1 MKAGEQVAFIRLLI
15 VDNHTLF
22 RQGLVSL
29 LQSEPGYEVI
39 GEASSGEEALNTVPE
54 LDPDVVLMDVKM
66 PGIGGVETTRRLVE
80 AYPQLRVLMLTVSE
94 EEENLF
100 AAIQAGARGY
110 ILKNADAGELLD
122 AIRRIHAGEAILSPS
137 MTLRL
142 LQVLQSGGISAPLSK
157 LPLTSR
163 EQDVFQLLAQGA
175 SNRQIAETLTITENT
190 VKTHVRNILEKLE
203 LHNRSEVAAYA
214 RRLSSTPWSS

>member
-1 MKAGEQVAFIRLLI
+1 MASIRLLI

-29 LQSEPGYEVI
+29 LQSEPGYVVV
-39 GEASSGEEALNTVPE
+39 GEASSGEDSLHIVPE
-54 LDPDVVLMDVKM
+54 LRPDVILMDVKM
-66 PGIGGVETTRRLVE
+66 PGIGGVEATRRLLE
-80 AYPQLRVLMLTVSE
+80 TNPEERILMLTVSE

-110 ILKNADAGELLD
+110 ILKNADAGELLE
-122 AIRRIHAGEAILSPS
+122 AIQRVHTGEAMISPA
-137 MTLRL
+137 MTFRL
-142 LQVLQSGGISAPLSK
+142 LQALKSGGIPAPLSE

-163 EQDVFQLLAQGA
+163 EQDVFQLLSRGA
-175 SNRQIAETLTITENT
+175 SNRQIAETLMITENT

-203 LHNRSEVAAYA
+203 LHSRSEVAAYA
-214 RRLSSTPWSS
+214 RRLSSTP

>member
-1 MKAGEQVAFIRLLI
+1 MASIRLLI

-29 LQSEPGYEVI
+29 LQSEPGFEVT
-39 GEASSGEEALNTVPE
+39 GEASSGEEALHVVPE
-54 LDPDVVLMDVKM
+54 LRPDVVLMDVKM
-66 PGIGGVETTRRLVE
+66 PGIGGVEATRRLIDSN
-80 AYPQLRVLMLTVSE
+80 PDTRVMMLTVSE
-94 EEENLF
+94 EEESLF

-110 ILKNADAGELLD
+110 ILKNADAAELLE
-122 AIRRIHAGEAILSPS
+122 AIQRVHSGEAMLSPAPPP
-137 MTLRL
+137 RL
-142 LQVLQSGGISAPLSK
+142 LQVLQSGGIPAPLAE

-190 VKTHVRNILEKLE
+190 VKTHVRNVLEKLE
-203 LHNRSEVAAYA
+203 LHSRSEVAAYA
-214 RRLSSTPWSS
+214 RRLSSSPLSPE

>member
-1 MKAGEQVAFIRLLI
+1 MAPIRLLI

-29 LQSEPGYEVI
+29 LQSEPGLQVI
-39 GEASSGEEALNTVPE
+39 GEAAGGEEALKLAQE
-54 LDPDVVLMDVKM
+54 LQPDVVLMDVKM
-66 PGIGGVETTRRLVE
+66 PGMDGVEATRRLLEVM
-80 AYPQLRVLMLTVSE
+80 PHTRVLMLTVSE

-110 ILKNADAGELLD
+110 ILKNADADELLQ
-122 AIRRIHAGEAILSPS
+122 AIERVHAGEAMLSPV
-137 MTLRL
+137 MTFRL
-142 LQVLQSGGISAPLSK
+142 LQALRSGGAPIPSSE

-163 EQDVFQLLAQGA
+163 EQDVFQLLVQGA
-175 SNRQIAETLTITENT
+175 SNRQIAESLMITENT

-203 LHNRSEVAAYA
+203 LHSRTEVAAYA
-214 RRLSSTPWSS
+214 RRLNLIS

>member
-1 MKAGEQVAFIRLLI
+1 MATIRLLI

-29 LQSEPGYEVI
+29 LQSEPGYDVI
-39 GEASSGEEALNTVPE
+39 GEASSGEEAVRVVPE
-54 LDPDVVLMDVKM
+54 LRPDVVLMDVKM
-66 PGIGGVETTRRLVE
+66 PGIGGVEATHRLME
-80 AYPQLRVLMLTVSE
+80 ANPEERILMLTVSE

-110 ILKNADAGELLD
+110 ILKNADASELLE
-122 AIRRIHAGEAILSPS
+122 AIQRVHAGEAMISPA
-137 MTLRL
+137 MTFRL
-142 LQVLQSGGISAPLSK
+142 LQVLKTGGIPAPISE

-163 EQDVFQLLAQGA
+163 EQDVFRLLAQGA
-175 SNRQIAETLTITENT
+175 SNRQIAETLMITENT

-203 LHNRSEVAAYA
+203 LHSRSEVAAYA
-214 RRLSSTPWSS
+214 RRLSSTP

>member
-1 MKAGEQVAFIRLLI
+1 MAPIRLLI

-29 LQSEPGYEVI
+29 LQSEPGLQVI
-39 GEASSGEEALNTVPE
+39 GEAGGGEEALKLAQE
-54 LDPDVVLMDVKM
+54 LQPDVVLMDVKM
-66 PGIGGVETTRRLVE
+66 PGMDGVEATRRLLEVM
-80 AYPQLRVLMLTVSE
+80 PHNRVLMLTVSE

-110 ILKNADAGELLD
+110 ILKNADADELLK
-122 AIRRIHAGEAILSPS
+122 AIERVHAGEAMLSPV
-137 MTLRL
+137 MTFRL
-142 LQVLQSGGISAPLSK
+142 LQVLRSGGALTPPAE

-163 EQDVFQLLAQGA
+163 EQDVFQLLVQGA
-175 SNRQIAETLTITENT
+175 SNRQIAESLTITENT

-203 LHNRSEVAAYA
+203 LHSRTEVAAYA
-214 RRLSSTPWSS
+214 RRLNLIP

>member
-1 MKAGEQVAFIRLLI
+1 MASIRLII

-29 LQSEPGYEVI
+29 LQSEPGFEVT
-39 GEASSGEEALNTVPE
+39 GEASSGEEALHVVPE
-54 LDPDVVLMDVKM
+54 LRPDVVLMDVKM
-66 PGIGGVETTRRLVE
+66 PGIGGVEATRRLME
-80 AYPQLRVLMLTVSE
+80 SNPDTRVLMLTVSE
-94 EEENLF
+94 EEESLF

-110 ILKNADAGELLD
+110 ILKNADAAELLE
-122 AIRRIHAGEAILSPS
+122 AIQRVHAGEAMLSPV

-142 LQVLQSGGISAPLSK
+142 LQVLQSGGIPAPLAE

-175 SNRQIAETLTITENT
+175 SNRQIAETLMITENT

-203 LHNRSEVAAYA
+203 LHSRSEVAAYA
-214 RRLSSTPWSS
+214 RRLSSSPLSPE

>member
-1 MKAGEQVAFIRLLI
+1 MAPISLLI

-29 LQSEPGYEVI
+29 LENEPGFEI
-39 GEASSGEEALNTVPE
+39 AGEASSGEESLHMAPRLR
-54 LDPDVVLMDVKM
+54 PDVVLMDVKM
-66 PGIGGVETTRRLVE
+66 PGIGGVEATRRILEVMPD
-80 AYPQLRVLMLTVSE
+80 ARVLMLTVSDE
-94 EEENLF
+94 EESLF

-110 ILKNADAGELLD
+110 ILKSADADELLKS
-122 AIRRIHAGEAILSPS
+122 IHRVHAGEAMLSPA

-142 LQVLQSGGISAPLSK
+142 FQTLRNGRGPAPLLD
-157 LPLTSR
+157 LPLTPR
-163 EQDVFQLLAQGA
+163 EKDVFQLLAKGA

-190 VKTHVRNILEKLE
+190 VKTHVRNILEKLD

-214 RRLSSTPWSS
+214 RRTNLIP

>member
-1 MKAGEQVAFIRLLI
+1 VASISLLI

-29 LQSEPGYEVI
+29 LQSEPGYKVL
-39 GEASSGEEALNTVPE
+39 GEASSGEEALRLIPE
-54 LDPDVVLMDVKM
+54 LRPDVVLMDVKM
-66 PGIGGVETTRRLVE
+66 PGIGGVEATRRLLEGDPE
-80 AYPQLRVLMLTVSE
+80 ARVLMLTVSE
-94 EEENLF
+94 EEEILF

-110 ILKNADAGELLD
+110 ILKNADAGELLE
-122 AIRRIHAGEAILSPS
+122 AIQRVHAGEAMLSPA

-142 LQVLQSGGISAPLSK
+142 LQTLKSGGIPAPLPE

-163 EQDVFQLLAQGA
+163 EQDVFHLLAQGA
-175 SNRQIAETLTITENT
+175 SNRQIAETLMITENT

-203 LHNRSEVAAYA
+203 LHSRTEVAAFA
-214 RRLSSTPWSS
+214 RRQSLFP

>member
-1 MKAGEQVAFIRLLI
+1 MASIRLLI

-29 LQSEPGYEVI
+29 LQSEPGFEVT
-39 GEASSGEEALNTVPE
+39 GEASSGEEALHVVPE
-54 LDPDVVLMDVKM
+54 LRPDVVLMDVKM
-66 PGIGGVETTRRLVE
+66 PGIGGVEATRRLIDSN
-80 AYPQLRVLMLTVSE
+80 PDTRVLMLTVSE
-94 EEENLF
+94 EEESLF

-110 ILKNADAGELLD
+110 ILKNADAAELLE
-122 AIRRIHAGEAILSPS
+122 AIQRVHSGEAMLSPV

-142 LQVLQSGGISAPLSK
+142 LQVLQSGGIPAPLAE

-190 VKTHVRNILEKLE
+190 VKTHVRNVLEKLE
-203 LHNRSEVAAYA
+203 LHSRSEVAAYA
-214 RRLSSTPWSS
+214 RRLSSSPLSPE

>member
-1 MKAGEQVAFIRLLI
+1 MAPIRLLI

-29 LQSEPGYEVI
+29 LQSELGLEVV
-39 GEASSGEEALNTVPE
+39 GEAASGEAALQLTQE
-54 LDPDVVLMDVKM
+54 LRPDVVLMDVKM
-66 PGIGGVETTRRLVE
+66 PGMDGVEATRRLLE
-80 AYPQLRVLMLTVSE
+80 AMPQARVLMLTVSE

-110 ILKNADAGELLD
+110 ILKNADADELLQ
-122 AIRRIHAGEAILSPS
+122 AIQRVHAGEAMLSPV

-142 LQVLQSGGISAPLSK
+142 LQTLRSGGALAPASD

-163 EQDVFQLLAQGA
+163 EQDVFYLLAQGA

-203 LHNRSEVAAYA
+203 LNNRSEVAAYA
-214 RRLSSTPWSS
+214 RRFNSIS

>member
-1 MKAGEQVAFIRLLI
+1 VASIGLLI

-29 LQSEPGYEVI
+29 LQSEPGYRVV
-39 GEASSGEEALNTVPE
+39 GEASNGEEALRLVPE
-54 LDPDVVLMDVKM
+54 LSPDVVLMDVKM
-66 PGIGGVETTRRLVE
+66 PGIGGVEATRRLVE
-80 AYPQLRVLMLTVSE
+80 GDPETRVLMLTVSE
-94 EEENLF
+94 EEENLL

-110 ILKNADAGELLD
+110 ILKNADAGELLE
-122 AIRRIHAGEAILSPS
+122 AIQRVHAGEAMLSPA

-142 LQVLQSGGISAPLSK
+142 LQTVKSGGIPTPLAE

-163 EQDVFQLLAQGA
+163 EQDVFHLLAQGA
-175 SNRQIAETLTITENT
+175 SNRQIAETLMITENT

-203 LHNRSEVAAYA
+203 LHSRTEVAAFA
-214 RRLSSTPWSS
+214 RRRSLSP

>member
-1 MKAGEQVAFIRLLI
+1 MPSIHLLI

-29 LQSEPGYEVI
+29 LQSEPGFEVA
-39 GEASSGEEALNTVPE
+39 GEAGSGEEALKLVPKIQ
-54 LDPDVVLMDVKM
+54 PDVVLMDVKM
-66 PGIGGVETTRRLVE
+66 PGIGGVEATRRLVE
-80 AYPQLRVLMLTVSE
+80 ATPQARVLMLTVSE
-94 EEENLF
+94 EEESLF

-110 ILKNADAGELLD
+110 ILKSADADQLLE
-122 AIRRIHAGEAILSPS
+122 AIRRVHAGEAMISPV
-137 MTLRL
+137 MTFRLMQALRN
-142 LQVLQSGGISAPLSK
+142 GGVHLPLPE

-175 SNRQIAETLTITENT
+175 SNRRIAKALTITENT

-203 LHNRSEVAAYA
+203 LRNRTEVAAYA
-214 RRLSSTPWSS
+214 RSLRLFP

>member
-1 MKAGEQVAFIRLLI
+1 MASIRLLI

-29 LQSEPGYEVI
+29 LQSEPGYDVI
-39 GEASSGEEALNTVPE
+39 GEASSGEDSLHIVPE
-54 LDPDVVLMDVKM
+54 LRPDVILMDVKM
-66 PGIGGVETTRRLVE
+66 PGIGGVEATRRLLE
-80 AYPQLRVLMLTVSE
+80 TNPEERILMLTVSE

-110 ILKNADAGELLD
+110 ILKNADAAELLE
-122 AIRRIHAGEAILSPS
+122 AIQRVHTGEAMISPA
-137 MTLRL
+137 MTFRL
-142 LQVLQSGGISAPLSK
+142 FQALKSGGIPAPLSE

-163 EQDVFQLLAQGA
+163 EQDVFQLLARGA
-175 SNRQIAETLTITENT
+175 SNRQIADTLMITENT

-203 LHNRSEVAAYA
+203 LHSRSEVAAYA
-214 RRLSSTPWSS
+214 RRLSSIP

>member
-1 MKAGEQVAFIRLLI
+1 MASIRLLI

-39 GEASSGEEALNTVPE
+39 GEASSGEEALHRVPE
-54 LDPDVVLMDVKM
+54 LGPDVVLMDVKM
-66 PGIGGVETTRRLVE
+66 PGIGGVEATRRLLE
-80 AYPQLRVLMLTVSE
+80 ANPEARILMLTVSE

-100 AAIQAGARGY
+100 AAIQVGARGY
-110 ILKNADAGELLD
+110 ILKNADAAELLE
-122 AIRRIHAGEAILSPS
+122 AIQRVHAGEAMLSPV

-142 LQVLQSGGISAPLSK
+142 LQALKSGGIPAPLSE

-163 EQDVFQLLAQGA
+163 EQDVFKLLAQGA
-175 SNRQIAETLTITENT
+175 SNRQIAETLMITENT

-214 RRLSSTPWSS
+214 RRLRSNP

>member
-1 MKAGEQVAFIRLLI
+1 MAPIRLLI

-29 LQSEPGYEVI
+29 LQSEPGLQVI
-39 GEASSGEEALNTVPE
+39 GEAGGGEEALKLAQE
-54 LDPDVVLMDVKM
+54 LQPDVVLMDVKM
-66 PGIGGVETTRRLVE
+66 PGMDGVEATRRLLEVMPH
-80 AYPQLRVLMLTVSE
+80 ARVLMLTVSE

-110 ILKNADAGELLD
+110 ILKNADADELLQ
-122 AIRRIHAGEAILSPS
+122 AIERVHAGEAMLSPV
-137 MTLRL
+137 MTFRL
-142 LQVLQSGGISAPLSK
+142 LQALRSGGAPIPFSE

-163 EQDVFQLLAQGA
+163 EQDVFQLLVQGA
-175 SNRQIAETLTITENT
+175 SNRQIAESLMITENT

-203 LHNRSEVAAYA
+203 LHSRTEVAAYA
-214 RRLSSTPWSS
+214 RRLNLIP

>member
-1 MKAGEQVAFIRLLI
+1 VAAIRLLI

-29 LQSEPGYEVI
+29 LQSEPGYEVT
-39 GEASSGEEALNTVPE
+39 GEASSGEEALHLVPE
-54 LDPDVVLMDVKM
+54 LGPDVVLMDIKM
-66 PGIGGVETTRRLVE
+66 PGIGGVEATHRLME
-80 AYPQLRVLMLTVSE
+80 ANPEARVLMLTVSE
-94 EEENLF
+94 EEESLF

-110 ILKNADAGELLD
+110 ILKNADAGELLE
-122 AIRRIHAGEAILSPS
+122 AIRRVYAGEAMLSPM

-142 LQVLQSGGISAPLSK
+142 LQVLQSGGIPTPLSD

-163 EQDVFQLLAQGA
+163 EQDVFKLLAQGA
-175 SNRQIAETLTITENT
+175 SNRQIAETLMITENT

-203 LHNRSEVAAYA
+203 LHSRSEVAAYA
-214 RRLSSTPWSS
+214 RRLSSIP

>member
-1 MKAGEQVAFIRLLI
+1 MASVRLLI

-39 GEASSGEEALNTVPE
+39 GEASSGEEALQLVPQFG
-54 LDPDVVLMDVKM
+54 PDVVLMDVKM
-66 PGIGGVETTRRLVE
+66 PGIGGVEATRRITE
-80 AYPQLRVLMLTVSE
+80 TSPETRVLMLTVSE

-110 ILKNADAGELLD
+110 ILKNADAGELLE
-122 AIRRIHAGEAILSPS
+122 AIQRVHAGEAQLSPS

-142 LQVLQSGGISAPLSK
+142 FQALQGGGLPTLLPE

-163 EQDVFQLLAQGA
+163 EQDVFQLLAKGA
-175 SNRQIAETLTITENT
+175 SNRQIAETLMITENT
-190 VKTHVRNILEKLE
+190 VKTHVRNILEKLD
-203 LHNRSEVAAYA
+203 LHSRSEVAAYA
-214 RRLSSTPWSS
+214 RRLSSVS